1 MQRRRPPRHRR
12 VIHRGRARSRMPMD
26 KGPLNRSAT
35 LDAVRALIAAM
46 LALAWPAS
54 AAVLEAAQATAPPDA
69 ELLEFLGESAGIDPE
84 LALFMETREARKAI
98 KDAKKEDRHADR
110 KEENSGTLD
119 PAARWSSM
127 NEADRTLARERF
139 QRWRELSPAER
150 DKLRERWEKFRELT
164 PEQQEALR
172 EAYRHYLSLPPAQR
186 DATSKR
192 WEQMSPEEQR
202 RAISRRQGSKPGT
215 YDKRPCPPC

>member
-1 MQRRRPPRHRR
+1 
-12 VIHRGRARSRMPMD
+12 MPVAE
-26 KGPLNRSAT
+26 GPLNRSAP
-35 LDAVRALIAAM
+35 LDATR
-46 LALAWPAS
+46 ALAWPAS
-54 AAVLEAAQATAPPDA
+54 AAEPAPEPAPATASSDA

-84 LALFMETREARKAI
+84 LALFIETREAREAI
-98 KDAKKEDRHADR
+98 KDAKKADQHEDL
-110 KEENSGTLD
+110 KLENPDTLD

-127 NEADRTLARERF
+127 NEADRALARERF

-150 DKLRERWEKFRELT
+150 NRLRERWQKFRDLT

-215 YDKRPCPPC
+215 YDKWPCPPC

>member
-1 MQRRRPPRHRR
+1 MPVGGRAADSLCYARRRARPDCRHA
-12 VIHRGRARSRMPMD
+12 RARSR
-26 KGPLNRSAT
+26 
-35 LDAVRALIAAM
+35 RALGF
-46 LALAWPAS
+46 
-54 AAVLEAAQATAPPDA
+54 LER
-69 ELLEFLGESAGIDPE
+69 GGSH
-84 LALFMETREARKAI
+84 ARA
-98 KDAKKEDRHADR
+98 
-110 KEENSGTLD
+110 
-119 PAARWSSM
+119 
-127 NEADRTLARERF
+127 RF

-150 DKLRERWEKFRELT
+150 DKLRERWQKFRDLT

-215 YDKRPCPPC
+215 YDKWPCPPC